1 MKLIKVQPEHF
12 IVVDNTNIDM
22 GDFIF
27 EVSNREITEANDEW
41 NGEESNDEWKKI
53 IYSTQPLDGV
63 ELISLSEVREL
74 IGEVDVESIAEKT
87 ADALQ
92 WDFEDP
98 CGSGYSD
105 FIDGFVNGYNKAIEN
120 KKYTEEDLRKAVDMA
135 RDIADDSAHDTFTVD
150 DITGC
155 TEICTYGWR
164 EKYSNEKIIQHIQP
178 KTEWDVEFVDGK
190 IKLI

>member
-98 CGSGYSD
+98 CGCGYSD